1 MENKIQK
8 DIMSA
13 MKEKDE
19 VRLSALRAIKT
30 AIMRTKTAADFKGDR
45 EAPLSDAEVI
55 KIMQKLVKTMNDS
68 ITIYMAVDRDDLAL
82 KERNELSVIEEY
94 LPKPLSELEIETL
107 VKEAITETG
116 ATSIKDM
123 GKVIGVVTQKAE
135 GRADG
140 KTISGIVKKLL
151 S

>member
-45 EAPLSDAEVI
+45 DTPLSDAEVI

-68 ITIYMAVDRDDLAL
+68 ITIYMAANREDLAL

-107 VKEAITETG
+107 VKEVITETG

-123 GKVIGVVTQKAE
+123 GRVIGVVTKKAE